1 MWRAWWRGELFLLH
15 HLKTGVLI
23 EPVVWNGVN
32 CGRKKYIEVHRG
44 SRSALS
50 AGARAAGMSTFKAH
64 VKTVDMSEEMEAD
77 AISIAAEAIMTCSVE
92 KDMAAYVCRRSASLV
107 ALRCSC

>member
-1 MWRAWWRGELFLLH
+1 VEHAAGPILEAGSSSLWFSLSKLRT
-15 HLKTGVLI
+15 KVLGW
-23 EPVVWNGVN
+23 EPFPVSE
-32 CGRKKYIEVHRG
+32 RTR
-44 SRSALS
+44 
-50 AGARAAGMSTFKAH
+50 ARAAGMSTFKAH

-77 AISIAAEAIMTCSVE
+77 AISIATEAIMTCSVE

>member
-1 MWRAWWRGELFLLH
+1 M
-15 HLKTGVLI
+15 
-23 EPVVWNGVN
+23 EPFPVSE
-32 CGRKKYIEVHRG
+32 RR
-44 SRSALS
+44 
-50 AGARAAGMSTFKAH
+50 GARAAGMSTFKAH

-77 AISIAAEAIMTCSVE
+77 AISIATEAIMTCSVE